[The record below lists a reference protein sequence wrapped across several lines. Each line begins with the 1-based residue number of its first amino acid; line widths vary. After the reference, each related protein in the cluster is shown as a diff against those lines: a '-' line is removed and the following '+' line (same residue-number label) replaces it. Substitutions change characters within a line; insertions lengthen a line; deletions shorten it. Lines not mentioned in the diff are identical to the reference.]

1 MDRRRQRISER
12 AYALWER
19 EGRPEDRA
27 EYYWHVAE
35 AEIDQE
41 MTELAGSKPKKVS
54 DAVSRDAGKT
64 AHPSSR
70 KRGK

>member
-27 EYYWHVAE
+27 EHYWRVAE

-41 MTELAGSKPKKVS
+41 MAELAGSKPKKVS
-54 DAVSRDAGKT
+54 DAVSGDAGKT
-64 AHPSSR
+64 ARPSPR